1 MRALVGFTVLAASAL
16 ALTACNGSGGEV
28 AANNSETVDTT
39 IVPDDESVAAENAS
53 GNEATAN
60 ASDDKGSDDRGSDD
74 RGSDDRG
81 SDDRGSDDRGSDDR

>member
-1 MRALVGFTVLAASAL
+1 MRALVGFTFLTASAL
-16 ALTACNGSGGEV
+16 ALAACNGSSGDA

-39 IVPDDESVAAENAS
+39 VVPDDEGVAAENAS
-53 GNEATAN
+53 GNETAN

-81 SDDRGSDDRGSDDR
+81 SDDRGSDDR